1 MLVLLFFDIFIPQI
15 FFLVAYNDFH
25 KDWNFLI
32 FILVSPELFGTDGTN
47 IKHPVKCFWWIWFT
61 LKWYSDKLRDGV
73 FLGSAGS
80 FVWRFRGC

>member
-47 IKHPVKCFWWIWFT
+47 NKHPVKCF
-61 LKWYSDKLRDGV
+61 
-73 FLGSAGS
+73 
-80 FVWRFRGC
+80 